1 MNKSRNFTGRRRQR
15 TTRPG
20 VRVADKV
27 AHLFITIGGI
37 GTILA
42 VLGVLAF
49 LLWVAMPLFMSA
61 GVNEEASFSTVA
73 RLDQAIHVGMDEH
86 QLLGWALLP
95 DGEVIAYRLDNGEIR
110 DRQRP
115 FGERVPLA
123 VSFPAGEDRAAFG
136 FADGS
141 VQLAT
146 IGFST
151 SFLSADDLA
160 GEDREA
166 IAEAGHEAGI
176 NLRRGV
182 AGLTPQG
189 QIRLQELHIE
199 SEEPVTL
206 AAGPVVLVSMV
217 VRPTGPFLAALALE
231 PGGVVLKAAAGSEE
245 EDFLTGESSMVFDTP
260 VLLPLPAGQVDSPRF
275 LQVNGSGSDVFLGW
289 ENGTLARVHCAP
301 LDDPY
306 IAEIGRLIP
315 ADARLTAMKFILGSG
330 TLIWGDDAGHLR
342 GGFLVPVASAAGVE
356 LGEARRP
363 DPRVRK
369 ALAVSV
375 DLGEHEAPVTALAPS
390 GRSRMFAAGFGDGAI
405 RLFHVTSQ
413 REMAGIAALDGPAVE
428 LLAMAPKENGLLA
441 VSAAEVRHWSVDLG
455 YPEAGFAAMFRPVW
469 YEGYDAPR
477 HVWQSSSGTDDFE
490 AKLGLMPLIFGTL
503 KATIYS
509 MLFGAPLA
517 LLAAIFTS
525 EFLDRRA
532 RAVVKPGIEMMASL
546 PSVVL
551 GFLAALVFAPLV
563 EAALATILAMFA
575 TVPLMFL
582 LGAFLWQMLPVSRA
596 VRMDAWRFPCQLLAL
611 VPGLLLALWVGPW
624 AEGVLFAGDLK
635 GWLSW
640 VSAGAGDAAA
650 SPYASPFGGWFLLA
664 LPASAL
670 VAAFLVNRLV
680 TPRLRVAGSGWSR
693 SHLGRVDLLKFV
705 AGCGL
710 GLLLTLVAAALM
722 TAAGF
727 DPRGGV
733 MDTYV
738 QRNALVVGFVMGFAI
753 IPIIYT
759 IAEDALFSVPQHLRS
774 ASLGA
779 GATRWQTAM
788 RIVLP
793 TAMSGISSAIM
804 VGLGRAVG
812 ETMVVLM
819 AAGNTPVM
827 SWNVFEGFRTLSAN
841 IAVELPEAVRGST
854 HYRTLFLAAL
864 VLFAMTFVVNTVAEI
879 VRMRFR
885 RRAVQL

>member
-1 MNKSRNFTGRRRQR
+1 MSKSSSFTGRRRRR
-15 TTRPG
+15 TTRAG
-20 VRVADKV
+20 VRLADRL
-27 AHLFITIGGI
+27 AHIFITIGGI

-42 VLGVLAF
+42 VLGILAF
-49 LLWVAMPLFMSA
+49 LLWVVMPLFLPA
-61 GVNEEASFSTVA
+61 GVDEEAAFSTVA
-73 RLDQAIHVGMDEH
+73 RLDEAIHVGMDEY

-95 DGEVIAYRLDNGEIR
+95 QGEVIAYRLDNGEIR

-115 FGERVPLA
+115 FGDRVPLA
-123 VSFPAGEDRAAFG
+123 VSFPVGEEKAAFG

-141 VQLAT
+141 VQLAG
-146 IGFST
+146 IGFAT
-151 SFLSADDLA
+151 SFVPEDDLT
-160 GEDREA
+160 GEEREA
-166 IAEAGHEAGI
+166 VTAAPDHAGV

-189 QIRLQELHIE
+189 QVRLQELHIDR
-199 SEEPVTL
+199 EEPVVL
-206 AAGPVVLVSMV
+206 AAGPVALVSMV
-217 VRPTGPFLAALALE
+217 VRPTGPFLVALALE
-231 PGGVVLKAAAGSEE
+231 PGGAVLKAAAGREE
-245 EDFLTGESSMVFDTP
+245 EDFLTGESRMVFATP
-260 VLLPLPAGQVDSPRF
+260 VMLPLPGGQAASPSF
-275 LQVNGSGSDVFLGW
+275 MQVNGPGSDVFLGW
-289 ENGTLARVHCAP
+289 ENGSLARIHCAP
-301 LDDPY
+301 LDDPFV
-306 IAEIGRLIP
+306 AEIGRLTP
-315 ADARLTAMKFILGSG
+315 AGARLTAMKFILGNG

-342 GGFLVPVASAAGVE
+342 GGFLVPVANAAGVE
-356 LGEARRP
+356 LGEARRD
-363 DPRVRK
+363 DPRGRK
-369 ALAVSV
+369 ALALSV
-375 DLGEHEAPVTALAPS
+375 NLGDHTAPVTALAPS
-390 GRSRMFAAGFGDGAI
+390 GRSRMVAAGFGDGAI
-405 RLFHVTSQ
+405 RLLHVTSQ
-413 REMAGIAALDGPAVE
+413 RELAEIAPAEDAAVE

-441 VSAAEVRHWSVDLG
+441 ITPAQARHWRVDLG
-455 YPEAGFAAMFRPVW
+455 YPEAGFAAMFHPVW

-563 EAALATILAMFA
+563 EAALACILAAFA

-582 LGAFLWQMLPVSRA
+582 AGAFLWQMLPVSRA
-596 VRMDAWRFPCQLLAL
+596 VRMDRWRFPFQLLA
-611 VPGLLLALWVGPW
+611 VGPGLLLALWVGPLL
-624 AEGVLFAGDLK
+624 ERRLFAGDLK
-635 GWLSW
+635 GWLAW
-640 VSAGAGDAAA
+640 VSDGAGDAAA

-664 LPASAL
+664 LPVSAL
-670 VAAFLVNRLV
+670 LAAVLVNRQV
-680 TPRLRVAGSGWSR
+680 TPRLRATASGWSR
-693 SHLGRVDLLKFV
+693 GRLGRTDLLKF
-705 AGCGL
+705 ACGCGL
-710 GLLLTLVAAALM
+710 GLLLTLAAASLM
-722 TAAGF
+722 TAGGF
-727 DPRGGV
+727 DPRGGI

-759 IAEDALFSVPQHLRS
+759 IAEDALSTVPQHLRS

-788 RIVLP
+788 RIVIP

-841 IAVELPEAVRGST
+841 IAVELPEAVRNST

-879 VRMRFR
+879 VRLRFR
-885 RRAVQL
+885 RRAGQL